1 MKEAP
6 VKIVCLG
13 AGYLT
18 IHAVRSL
25 RKSIRKGIVEV
36 SVIDR
41 NNYHVFH
48 GLVAEVLTGKLSPGD
63 IVSPARKLF
72 KGLDFINGE
81 IESVDFNAQEV
92 TTTRLLDGKRFK
104 IRFDHLIIGMGST
117 DDLGKYPGV
126 SENTFRLKAYPDV
139 VALRNHIISLFE
151 YASIEADPAEREELL
166 TFVIAGGNYAGIEVA
181 VELDEFAADLTRHY
195 FPQIEY
201 EEVRI
206 IVLHSGAF
214 ILPELGERFPGLLKY
229 AVKKIGAT
237 NIKIRYNERIQSATP
252 VSART
257 NQGQE
262 ISTRTIISC
271 VGNAQSP
278 LFNQWEVERH
288 ESGRLLTD
296 DYFRLVGKDNLWAG
310 GDCAAAPHPK
320 GGYCPPLAIYAMKAG
335 VKISKNIL
343 RTIRKKPLAKY
354 QFTGLGDACTLANRR
369 ALGHLYGVPFSGWPA
384 WVAWRVFMF
393 KYLPI
398 WEKKIR
404 TTIDWCIWPFVGRDI
419 ASYQSDKQ
427 LQVKELYFE
436 PGQEVIVEGE
446 DGNTM
451 FVIYEGEAA
460 VFQQDREIGRLTKG
474 DYFGELAVLGNGRRS
489 ATVKSLSR
497 LRLLEIRKHLVN
509 KIKKALE

>member
-1 MKEAP
+1 
-6 VKIVCLG
+6 
-13 AGYLT
+13 
-18 IHAVRSL
+18 
-25 RKSIRKGIVEV
+25 
-36 SVIDR
+36 
-41 NNYHVFH
+41 
-48 GLVAEVLTGKLSPGD
+48 
-63 IVSPARKLF
+63 
-72 KGLDFINGE
+72 
-81 IESVDFNAQEV
+81 
-92 TTTRLLDGKRFK
+92 
-104 IRFDHLIIGMGST
+104 
-117 DDLGKYPGV
+117 
-126 SENTFRLKAYPDV
+126 
-139 VALRNHIISLFE
+139 
-151 YASIEADPAEREELL
+151 
-166 TFVIAGGNYAGIEVA
+166 
-181 VELDEFAADLTRHY
+181 
-195 FPQIEY
+195 
-201 EEVRI
+201 
-206 IVLHSGAF
+206 
-214 ILPELGERFPGLLKY
+214 
-229 AVKKIGAT
+229 
-237 NIKIRYNERIQSATP
+237 
-252 VSART
+252 
-257 NQGQE
+257 
-262 ISTRTIISC
+262 
-271 VGNAQSP
+271 
-278 LFNQWEVERH
+278 
-288 ESGRLLTD
+288 
-296 DYFRLVGKDNLWAG
+296 
-310 GDCAAAPHPK
+310 
-320 GGYCPPLAIYAMKAG
+320 MKAG

-369 ALGHLYGVPFSGWPA
+369 AVGHLYGVPFSGWPA